1 MPRRLLMLLV
11 TNRLGA
17 LVGLRVRV
25 LLAGSV
31 PGLRT
36 NRCLLPTPPMA

>member
-1 MPRRLLMLLV
+1 MPRRLLVLLV
-11 TNRLGA
+11 TNRPGA
-17 LVGLRVRV
+17 LVRLLVGV

-36 NRCLLPTPPMA
+36 NRCLLPTPAMA